1 MEIARRFEQW
11 GERNADAGRYAC
23 FLGGGIYDHF
33 IPAALRSIVSRSE
46 YATAY
51 TPYQPEVAQGELG
64 DVVFVELPSVG
75 AHLAQMKSFGTI
87 DAVKTVSDLFAP
99 VSGEVAAIN
108 TELKENPALINQSP
122 YEKGWMIRIKIQNP
136 GELDGLLS
144 AEAYEKTL
152 GAHA

>member
-1 MEIARRFEQW
+1 MK
-11 GERNADAGRYAC
+11 GVPPDLRYTKEHEWVRVRGQEAEV
-23 FLGGGIYDHF
+23 GITDF
-33 IPAALRSIVSRSE
+33 
-46 YATAY
+46 
-51 TPYQPEVAQGELG
+51 AQGELG
-64 DVVFVELPSVG
+64 DVVFVELPAVG
-75 AHLAQMKSFGTI
+75 ARLAQMKSFGTI

-122 YEKGWMIRIKIQNP
+122 YEKGWMVRITIQNP
-136 GELDGLLS
+136 AELDQLLS

>member
-1 MEIARRFEQW
+1 MKVP
-11 GERNADAGRYAC
+11 NDLRYTKEHEWVRVRGQEAEV
-23 FLGGGIYDHF
+23 GITDF
-33 IPAALRSIVSRSE
+33 
-46 YATAY
+46 
-51 TPYQPEVAQGELG
+51 AQGELG
-64 DVVFVELPSVG
+64 DVVFVELPQVG

-99 VSGEVAAIN
+99 VSGEVAAVN
-108 TELKENPALINQSP
+108 PDLKENPALINQSP

-136 GELDGLLS
+136 AELDGLLS

>member
-1 MEIARRFEQW
+1 MKVP
-11 GERNADAGRYAC
+11 ADLRYTKEHEWVRVKGQEAEV
-23 FLGGGIYDHF
+23 GITDF
-33 IPAALRSIVSRSE
+33 
-46 YATAY
+46 
-51 TPYQPEVAQGELG
+51 AQGELG
-64 DVVFVELPSVG
+64 DVVFVELPAVG
-75 AHLAQMKSFGTI
+75 ARLAQMKSFGTI

-99 VSGEVAAIN
+99 ISGEVAAIN